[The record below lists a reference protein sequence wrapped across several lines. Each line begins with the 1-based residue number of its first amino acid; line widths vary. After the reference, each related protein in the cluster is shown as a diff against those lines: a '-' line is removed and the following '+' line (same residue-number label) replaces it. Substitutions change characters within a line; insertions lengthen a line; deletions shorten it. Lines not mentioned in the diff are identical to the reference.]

1 MNTFADVIA
10 LWDTATSLASDIG
23 ENPVTVR
30 AWRNRNSI
38 PSGKWLRII
47 AAAKSRGY
55 ALTLDMLAKIAERAS
70 ADTEA
75 A

>member
-1 MNTFADVIA
+1 MDTFADVIA
-10 LWDTATSLASDIG
+10 LWGKATALASDIG

-38 PSGKWLRII
+38 PSEKWLRII

-70 ADTEA
+70 MEDA

>member
-1 MNTFADVIA
+1 MLTFADVIA
-10 LWDTATSLASDIG
+10 LWGKATILASDIG

-38 PSGKWLRII
+38 PADKWRKII
-47 AAAKSRGY
+47 SAAERRGFD
-55 ALTLDMLAKIAERAS
+55 LSLDDLARIAEQAGW
-70 ADTEA
+70 EA